1 MRRSPLAERKRV
13 NWQNRSKNSSRSGVH
28 AGTANGPNAAA
39 RGHRNGAGVTNGVRA
54 SRPVRH
60 MQRLLKPGLP
70 SKVSRRCAL
79 APNGSTGDVQMVKTR
94 SPANASLRIARDA
107 MASKGPRVTGAM
119 IARKAG
125 GGIRASVAM
134 SGKVAVHGPLRQVN
148 HHAVA
153 TTSRTPIPRLRNC
166 SR

>member
-1 MRRSPLAERKRV
+1 MKRSPLAECKRV
-13 NWQNRSKNSSRSGVH
+13 KRQNRSKNSSRSGVRED
-28 AGTANGPNAAA
+28 TANGPNAAA
-39 RGHRNGAGVTNGVRA
+39 RGHRNGAGVTNGVTA
-54 SRPVRH
+54 RPVSH
-60 MQRLLKPGLP
+60 MQRLLKPGLQQ
-70 SKVSRRCAL
+70 KVSRRCAL
-79 APNGSTGDVQMVKTR
+79 APNGSTGDVPMVKTR

-107 MASKGPRVTGAM
+107 MASNGPRVTGAM

-125 GGIRASVAM
+125 GGIRASAAM

-153 TTSRTPIPRLRNC
+153 TTSRTPTPRLRNC